1 MSVSKNND
9 YTTGNFSEYE
19 YTLIVI
25 DLSRQ
30 NELENPSLKQQITF
44 MSKSENDKAR
54 MLFIII
60 IRNNF

>member
-1 MSVSKNND
+1 MSVSKNNN

-30 NELENPSLKQQITF
+30 NELESPSLKQQITF
-44 MSKSENDKAR
+44 MSKFENDKAR
-54 MLFIII
+54 MLFIIEKS
-60 IRNNF
+60 